1 MEEWRRHQHS
11 CEQDL
16 AAQMQYNLGEGAG
29 EEENL
34 KKKKNLDS
42 EKILENHEFLISPPA
57 D

>member
-16 AAQMQYNLGEGAG
+16 AAQMQYNLGEGAE